1 MLVPALLSLAASADP
16 GLPPPTHALGQR
28 GVEDVA
34 ARDGTPLRTT
44 WRVPAGDGPFPTVLT
59 RVPYPMGALLD
70 YQCRLLVRRG
80 YACVYQDV
88 RGRGASGG
96 TWEPFVNEA
105 RDGEDT
111 LAWIRARPW
120 SDGRV
125 AWLGDSYLAATGW
138 TVAAGDPDALTTMV
152 SRIFGPSLYTTAY
165 EDGLLRH
172 ELVTAWMAIMPDERK
187 DMLAGGRYHRAL
199 RHRPRA
205 TMDEV
210 ASGHA
215 IPWFR
220 QWLQGEDPTEATWTA
235 GDAERFANVAQTT
248 TIPVLMVGGWSDAF
262 VESQV
267 DAWERLG
274 SRDRSL
280 LVIGPWAHLGQTPGA
295 IPLGG
300 LAGPGGSDGTMLQY
314 PRVLDWLDVHVK
326 GATPAYPVT
335 GAVTYVVGGDRWE
348 VRPDWPPPTR
358 ARRFDAVAGDGR
370 CDGALVEGDGAPLAA
385 PLDYVYDPDDPLPSR
400 GGAGLLAGAIPGMNG
415 VPPGFVRAPD
425 ECPRRED
432 LLRFVSAPLDA
443 PLHLAGRI
451 AVELEVASDAPDTA
465 FGFRLLEKRPG
476 GAEIVLREGFATVA
490 LRDGAPRKPYT
501 PGDRVTLV
509 PDAAPLEA
517 ELQPGSRLVLVLTSS
532 SFPAYEAH
540 PNVAGLLSEAT
551 ETAVARQRVFAA
563 TLVVPEV
570 DPTADEAPVQAA
582 SDTAEAP
589 ADPRTAP

>member
-1 MLVPALLSLAASADP
+1 MSNIGRINPPPMPIPLLLAAAAAPNAWADP
-16 GLPPPTHALGQR
+16 GLPPRTHAVGDR
-28 GVEDVA
+28 ATEDLP

-44 WRVPAGDGPFPTVLT
+44 WFVPDGDGPFPTVVT
-59 RVPYPMGALLD
+59 RVPYPMDTMLD
-70 YQCRLLVRRG
+70 WQCRLLVRRG

-96 TWEPFVNEA
+96 TWEPFVNEE
-105 RDGEDT
+105 RDGQDT
-111 LAWIRARPW
+111 LAWIRAQPW

-138 TVAAGDPDALTTMV
+138 TVAAGDPDALVTMV

-187 DMLAGGRYHRAL
+187 DLLAGGRYHRAL
-199 RHRPRA
+199 EHRPRT

-210 ASGHA
+210 AAGHPVA
-215 IPWFR
+215 WFR
-220 QWLQGEDPTEATWTA
+220 AWLKGEDPAEELWAA
-235 GDAERFANVAQTT
+235 GDSVRLANAAATT
-248 TIPVLMVGGWSDAF
+248 QIPVLMVGGWSDAF
-262 VESQV
+262 VEAQV

-280 LVIGPWAHLGQTPGA
+280 LVVGPWAHLGQTPGA
-295 IPLGG
+295 ISFPG
-300 LAGPGGSDGTMLQY
+300 LDGPGGAGGSMLQV

-326 GATPAYPVT
+326 GATPRYPVS

-348 VRPDWPPPTR
+348 VRPAWPPPTR
-358 ARRFDAVAGDGR
+358 ERRFDTVAGEGP
-370 CDGALVEGDGAPLAA
+370 CDGGLVEGYGAPLAV
-385 PLDYVYDPDDPLPSR
+385 PLDYVYDPEDPLPSR
-400 GGAGLLAGAIPGMNG
+400 GGAGLLAGAIPLMNG

-425 ECPRRED
+425 ECPRRTD
-432 LLRFVSAPLDA
+432 VLRFVSTPLDA
-443 PLHLAGRI
+443 PLHFAGAVR
-451 AVELEVASDAPDTA
+451 VELDVSSDAPDTA
-465 FGFRLLEKRPG
+465 FGFRLLEKRPS

-490 LRDGAPRKPYT
+490 LRDGGPREAYT

-517 ELQPGSRLVLVLTSS
+517 EIQAGSQLVVVLTSS

-551 ETAVARQRVFAA
+551 ETAVARQRVYAA

-570 DPTADEAPVQAA
+570 ERAP
-582 SDTAEAP
+582 
-589 ADPRTAP
+589 